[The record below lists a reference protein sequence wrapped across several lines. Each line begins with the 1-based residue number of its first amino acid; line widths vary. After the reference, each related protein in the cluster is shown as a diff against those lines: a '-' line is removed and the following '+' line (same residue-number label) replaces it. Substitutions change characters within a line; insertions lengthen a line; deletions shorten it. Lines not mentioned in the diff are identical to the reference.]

1 MRGPFLVQRGMRAAL
16 LAVPLSWWA
25 HASLASAEDG
35 GAVVASIKPVHS
47 LVSAVMAGVGEPQL
61 LIRGSSSPHT
71 FSLRPSD
78 AAVLEDASVIF
89 WIGDSLES
97 SLAGPISTLGR
108 EARLVTLSEAPDL
121 VRRPFREGGAFEGHA
136 HRDGDQGGRDH
147 GRHDEDHDED
157 HDEHH
162 DEDHDNETVGRDGVA
177 FDMHIWLDPHNA
189 GVMARTIADM
199 LSEVDP
205 ANADRYAS
213 NAETLVG
220 RLEVLRADI
229 DALVAPARGQP
240 FIMFHDAY
248 RYFEDRFGLAAVG
261 SVVVS
266 PERTPGVRRI
276 LDLRDKV
283 RELGVVCVFSE
294 PQFQPRLVT
303 TIIEDTPARAGVVDP
318 LGASIETGPELYF
331 TLLRDMAESFAE
343 CLTPDQD
350 GSGQ

>member
-1 MRGPFLVQRGMRAAL
+1 MPDDPAFAAAL

-35 GAVVASIKPVHS
+35 RAVVASIKAVHS

-61 LIRGSSSPHT
+61 LIRGSSSPHA

-89 WIGDSLES
+89 WIGDSMES

-147 GRHDEDHDED
+147 GRHDEDHDE
-157 HDEHH
+157 HH
-162 DEDHDNETVGRDGVA
+162 NEDHDNETVGRDGVA
-177 FDMHIWLDPHNA
+177 FDMHIWLDPHDA
-189 GVMARTIADM
+189 GVMARTTADM

-229 DALVAPARGQP
+229 DALVAPARSQP
-240 FIMFHDAY
+240 FIIFHDAY

-303 TIIEDTPARAGVVDP
+303 TIIEDIPARAGVVDP
-318 LGASIETGPELYF
+318 LGASIETEPELYF
-331 TLLRDMAESFAE
+331 TLLRDIAESFAE
-343 CLTPDQD
+343 RLTPAQD